1 MNFTAGIA
9 AHPLAQRVG
18 WVLLHSL
25 WQGAL
30 VGVAFGLARHG
41 LRRRSAEARYAAGC
55 LALVLLAAGPAAT
68 LCLWPAPAPPGA
80 PAAFMPV
87 SGPPGA
93 AARQIAEGTDSLF
106 RMGMDLCG
114 RLAPWLTGAWSL
126 GVAVC
131 LLRLMGGCWWVRR
144 IRWRQTEPVELAWLE
159 VLEDLRLRLEISR
172 PVRLFQSAL
181 VQAPTVIGWLRP
193 VILLPAAALAGLAP
207 EQLEAILAHELAHV
221 RRFDYLVNACL
232 CVIETLMF
240 YHPALWWI
248 SRCVREERENCCDDL
263 VVQVCGNRLAY
274 ARALATL
281 AESSAGLPELA
292 LAASGAPLLARIRR
306 LLGLDHEG
314 GPAGARQLGGLVL
327 LTIGLPLILAG
338 VCLMLVT
345 PSFQAQAR
353 IRITKEGTGLPEP
366 AGAPIGSG
374 SYDPYFL
381 QTELEVV
388 QSQVILGRVVDQL
401 RLQGEWGKRYGHG
414 NQLTRLEATALLKRK
429 ISLHPVP
436 NTTILEILAFSDT
449 PVEAA
454 HIANAVAEAY
464 GEYRQRQGLT
474 KAGLESLIRERLKQ
488 EAGIAAA
495 RTTLDNLR
503 QTLHLSDSM
512 ASEYAPAPLIT
523 AESLRHINALRL
535 EHEVDF
541 IRQETLLNHLK
552 TLKPEQLVQTLPTA
566 AQDNLLVSF
575 LEQKNMVDQ
584 RVQSIG
590 VDFGSNN
597 PTLVKVRALQA
608 DLQEKIDQR
617 VQGIMDTLNVKV
629 DALGKALTN
638 LNQQVETAKEA
649 DLKEAYAS
657 QPYFDAK
664 RNLEDL
670 IRFRTL
676 LENKI
681 AAESLQDPK
690 RIAVEIIDPA
700 APPARPFS
708 PNRFLAATLLGS
720 GLLLDLLGALML
732 RAARRPALQPAS

>member
-1 MNFTAGIA
+1 MNFAAGIVG
-9 AHPLAQRVG
+9 HPLAQRVG

-80 PAAFMPV
+80 PAAFMAV

-93 AARQIAEGTDSLF
+93 AARQIGEGTDSLF
-106 RMGMDLCG
+106 RMGMDFCG

-144 IRWRQTEPVELAWLE
+144 IRRRQTEPVELAWLE

-172 PVRLFQSAL
+172 PVRLFKSAL
-181 VQAPTVIGWLRP
+181 VQGPTVIGWLRP
-193 VILLPAAALAGLAP
+193 MILLPAAALAGLAP

-281 AESSAGLPELA
+281 AESSAGVPELA
-292 LAASGAPLLARIRR
+292 LAAGGAPLLARIRR

-327 LTIGLPLILAG
+327 LTVGLPLVLAG

-345 PSFQAQAR
+345 PSFEAQAR
-353 IRITKEGTGLPEP
+353 IRIAKEGTGLPEP
-366 AGAPIGSG
+366 GVAPVGSG

-381 QTELEVV
+381 QTEIEVV

-401 RLQGEWGKRYGHG
+401 RLPEEWGKRYGHR
-414 NQLTRLEATALLKRK
+414 NQLTRLEATALLKRR
-429 ISLHPVP
+429 ISLHPVR
-436 NTTILEILAFSDT
+436 NTRILEILACSDS

-454 HIANAVAEAY
+454 RIANAVAEAY
-464 GEYRQRQGLT
+464 GEYRQRPGLAI
-474 KAGLESLIRERLKQ
+474 AGLESLIRERDKQ
-488 EAGIAAA
+488 EVEIASE
-495 RTTLDNLR
+495 RTDLDTLR
-503 QTLHLSDSM
+503 RTLHIPDSM

-523 AESLRHINALRL
+523 AESLRHLKSLQL
-535 EHEVDF
+535 ESEVDF
-541 IRQETLLNHLK
+541 VRQETLLNHLR
-552 TLKPEQLVQTLPTA
+552 TLSPEQLAQALPTA

-575 LEQKNMVDQ
+575 LEQKSAIDQ
-584 RVQSIG
+584 RVLSTEQ
-590 VDFGSNN
+590 DFGTNHPS
-597 PTLVKVRALQA
+597 LVKFLALQS
-608 DLQEKIDQR
+608 DLQHKIDDR
-617 VQGIMDTLNVKV
+617 VQGIMETLKVKA
-629 DALGKALTN
+629 DALGRAITN
-638 LNQQVETAKEA
+638 LNQQVETAAET
-649 DLKEAYAS
+649 DLKEANAA
-657 QPYFDAK
+657 QPFFDAK
-664 RNLEDL
+664 RRLEDL
-670 IRFRTL
+670 IRFRTIL
-676 LENKI
+676 QGKI

-690 RIAVEIIDPA
+690 RLAVEIIDPA
-700 APPARPFS
+700 TPPARPIS
-708 PNRFLAATLLGS
+708 PNRFLAATLIGS
-720 GLLLDLLGALML
+720 GLLLDLVGALML
-732 RAARRPALQPAS
+732 RAGRRPVLQPAS